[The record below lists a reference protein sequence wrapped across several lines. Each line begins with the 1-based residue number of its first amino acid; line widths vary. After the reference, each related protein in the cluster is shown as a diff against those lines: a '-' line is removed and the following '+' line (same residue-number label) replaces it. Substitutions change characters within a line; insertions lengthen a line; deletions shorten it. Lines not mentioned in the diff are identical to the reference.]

1 MTSRPEARL
10 LAGRRINRRD
20 FLKMSGA
27 GLAGAALL
35 GAAGCGGGGAS
46 SGQLIFSMGSPVPT
60 YTDLINKFNKQN
72 KGEVEATL
80 REMPANATT
89 HYDKLTTEFQAG
101 GGDID
106 VIGGDVIWAI
116 QFAAQGYIQ
125 DLSDDFPESE
135 QQKFLPGP
143 LSAMEYEGGVYGI
156 PWFTDAGMLYYRKDL
171 LEQAG
176 FSAPP
181 ETWDELKEM
190 ALKTAQDTGTK
201 NGFVFQG
208 MNYEGGV
215 CNGCEYIW
223 THGGEVLSGVTSG
236 KVVIDSPEALAAMET
251 YRSMVADGVAP
262 AAVANY
268 DETTSVP
275 VFGEG
280 DAVFMRDWPGDYA
293 LFGLPSKEG
302 GYPNVKPEQVGI
314 APIPVAEPGM
324 RSWSTLGGWNQ
335 FVNAQTDLMEEAV
348 AFAQF
353 MTEPEQEKFLG
364 TDGGLRPTRKAL
376 YEDPAVLDALPGLR
390 LQKDII
396 LNNAKSRPVTEFYG
410 DMSLELA
417 EQFNNVLTG
426 DTSPQEAVETLQK
439 DLSSIMQQAE

>member
-1 MTSRPEARL
+1 MTSRPGARL

-35 GAAGCGGGGAS
+35 GAAGCGGGGAG

-72 KGEVEATL
+72 KGEIEAKL

-116 QFAAQGYIQ
+116 QFAAQGYIM

-143 LSAMEYEGGVYGI
+143 LSAMQYEGGVYGI
-156 PWFTDAGMLYYRKDL
+156 PWFTDAGMIYYRKDL

-176 FSAPP
+176 FTGPP

-223 THGGEVLSGVTSG
+223 THGGEVLSNVTSG
-236 KVVIDSPEALAAMET
+236 EVVVDSSEALAAMET

-262 AAVANY
+262 QAVANY

-275 VFGEG
+275 VFGNGES
-280 DAVFMRDWPGDYA
+280 VFLREWPGTYGDIGSGTY
-293 LFGLPSKEG
+293 KI
-302 GYPNVKPEQVGI
+302 KQEQVTVS
-314 APIPVAEPGM
+314 PIPVAPGNQ
-324 RSWSTLGGWNQ
+324 SSSTLGGWA
-335 FVNAQTDLMEEAV
+335 FMINAQTDMPDEAWEV
-348 AFAQF
+348 VKF
-353 MTEPEQEKFLG
+353 MSSYESFKFRAIN
-364 TDGGLRPTRKAL
+364 GGYISARKAIL
-376 YEDPAVLDALPGLR
+376 DDPEVQEAIPTVKLAKDVLLDYAT
-390 LQKDII
+390 
-396 LNNAKSRPVTEFYG
+396 SRPVTEFYG
-410 DMSLELA
+410 DMSLEMQS
-417 EQFNNVLTG
+417 QFNDALTG
-426 DTSPQEAVETLQK
+426 DVSPQQAVETLQK
-439 DLSSIMQQAE
+439 ILTTIMKQAD